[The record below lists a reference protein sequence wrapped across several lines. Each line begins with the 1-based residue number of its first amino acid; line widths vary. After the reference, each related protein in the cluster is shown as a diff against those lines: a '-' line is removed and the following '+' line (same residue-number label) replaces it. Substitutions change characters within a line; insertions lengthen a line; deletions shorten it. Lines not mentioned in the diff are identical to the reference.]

1 MNFQLQGGMG
11 EPVMTPNCS
20 KVCCIVTSVIN
31 LSMSYR
37 VSQVHL
43 ILFHLYYFKHFLKRH
58 YITIGF
64 LNWWLFP
71 GGSNGKKSACSAGDL
86 SSIPGSGRSGEG
98 NGNPLQYSCLE
109 NPMDRG
115 TTKSWTRLSDS
126 HFRYLHLSL

>member
-20 KVCCIVTSVIN
+20 KVCCIVTLVIN

-98 NGNPLQYSCLE
+98 NGNPLQHSCLE
-109 NPMDRG
+109 TFMDRG
-115 TTKSWTRLSDS
+115 N
-126 HFRYLHLSL
+126 